1 VTLVAASPSGQ
12 AARRGIA
19 QNRDGSASGVCL
31 QSNSEGANANSMWQD
46 VKPCDEGALGP
57 TRPLP
62 PLRNWVKSRAGDH
75 PRSRLPVA
83 IASSVIR

>member
-1 VTLVAASPSGQ
+1 VTLVAASPSGR

-62 PLRNWVKSRAGDH
+62 ATPQLGEVSGRRSSALSLAGRDREFRH
-75 PRSRLPVA
+75 
-83 IASSVIR
+83 